1 MDTKRLIVFSG
12 IIIAIVIG
20 MSFFSP
26 KPQKKESD
34 GNVKAVVCVSTFSL
48 FEVANAVAGDALD
61 VRSIVPLGS
70 DAHMFSPNPT
80 QVAEISKS
88 GLFVYNGAGFETWAA
103 NLTNTLPK
111 TTQILDMSQHVVL
124 QKSEEEHH
132 DEHENGHGEKSNAD
146 QHRHGAY
153 DPHYWLDIDNMIV
166 MTRTLDAEFSKL
178 SPTKAEQFHNNAA
191 LYIAELEKLKS
202 EFTAGLAECKNRT
215 LVSNHDAFGYLTHA
229 NKLENISVIG
239 LSSDEQP
246 SAQVMAHIVEVV
258 KEHGMKTIFFEE
270 LINDN
275 VSQTIARETGA
286 KAVPLQPLENISQ
299 DELKSHQTYLSIMRE
314 NLKKLH
320 EAMECR

>member
-34 GNVKAVVCVSTFSL
+34 GNTREVVYISTFSL

-80 QVAEISKS
+80 QVADVSKS
-88 GLFVYNGAGFETWAA
+88 ALFIYNGAGFETWAES
-103 NLTNTLPK
+103 LKNTLPK
-111 TTQILDMSQHVVL
+111 TTQIVDMSQHIAL
-124 QKSEEEHH
+124 QKSEEGLDEHADHDEHGH
-132 DEHENGHGEKSNAD
+132 DEHEHQN
-146 QHRHGAY
+146 GAY
-153 DPHYWLDIDNMIV
+153 DPHYWLDIDNMIK
-166 MTRTLDAEFSKL
+166 MTQTMEAEFSKL
-178 SPTKAEQFHNNAA
+178 LPNKAELFHSNATH
-191 LYIAELEKLKS
+191 YIGELQKLKS
-202 EFTAGLAECKNRT
+202 EYVTGLSECKNRT
-215 LVSNHDAFGYLTHA
+215 LISNHDAFGYLAHA
-229 NKLENISVIG
+229 NKLENVSVIG

-246 SAQVMAHIVEVV
+246 NAQTVAHVVEVV

-286 KAVPLQPLENISQ
+286 KAVSLQPLENISQ
-299 DELKSHQTYLSIMRE
+299 DELKLHQTYLSIMRE
-314 NLKKLH
+314 NLKKLR